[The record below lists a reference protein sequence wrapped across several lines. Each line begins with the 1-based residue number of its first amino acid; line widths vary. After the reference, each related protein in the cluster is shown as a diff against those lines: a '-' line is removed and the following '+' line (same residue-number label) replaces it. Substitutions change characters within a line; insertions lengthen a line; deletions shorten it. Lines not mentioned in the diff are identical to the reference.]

1 LATDPPTKRTYLPF
15 RRMIIPELHHPDIAG
30 TLLLVDDAPENL
42 VLLEQLLG
50 DSGYRVRTASSG
62 RSALFEAGRMPHPD
76 LILLDVVMPEMDGYE
91 VIAQLRSDPATRNI
105 PVIFLTGL
113 DDAEQIA
120 HGLSLGAAD
129 YITKPIQPP
138 VVLARVRAQLDAG
151 RARAWLRDQNVFLE
165 REVARRM
172 EENDLIQR
180 VTIRALAHLAETRDL
195 ETGNHILR
203 TEAYVRL
210 LATRL
215 SDHPRFRATLDEHY
229 IQLLVRSAP
238 LHDIGKVGIPDQ
250 ILRKPGRLTPDEWA
264 IMQTHAQL
272 GADSIEM
279 AERDIERPLEFL
291 TVAKDIAR
299 WHHERWDG
307 SGYPDQLAGESI
319 PAAARLMA
327 LADVFDALISPR
339 VYKQAYSLDR
349 ARDMIMEQRG
359 RHFDPDVADVFA
371 DSFDDFA
378 VIARRYDKEP

>member
-1 LATDPPTKRTYLPF
+1 MVISR
-15 RRMIIPELHHPDIAG
+15 LHHPEIAG

-42 VLLEQLLG
+42 VLLSELLG
-50 DSGYRVRTASSG
+50 DSGYHVRTAQSG
-62 RSALFEAGRMPHPD
+62 SSALLEAGRVPQPE

-91 VIAQLRSDPATRNI
+91 VIIRLRSNPATHNI

-129 YITKPIQPP
+129 YITKPIQPA
-138 VVLARVRAQLDAG
+138 VVLARVRAQIDAS
-151 RARAWLRDQNVFLE
+151 RARAWLRDQNAFLE

-172 EENDLIQR
+172 AENDLIQR

-215 SDHPRFRATLDEHY
+215 ADHPRFRSTLDDHY
-229 IQLLVRSAP
+229 IRLLVRSAP

-250 ILRKPGRLTPDEWA
+250 ILRKPGKLTPEEWVV
-264 IMQTHAQL
+264 MQTHAQL
-272 GADSIEM
+272 GAESIEM

-291 TVAKDIAR
+291 TVAKEIAR

-307 SGYPDQLAGESI
+307 SGYPDHLAGECI
-319 PAAARLMA
+319 PVAARLMA
-327 LADVFDALISPR
+327 MADVFDALISPR
-339 VYKQAYSLDR
+339 VYKQAYSLNQ
-349 ARDMIMEQRG
+349 ARDMIGQQRG
-359 RHFDPDVADVFA
+359 RHFDPDVTDAFIG
-371 DSFDDFA
+371 SFDDFA
-378 VIARRYDKEP
+378 AIAQRYVDGC